1 MKTYAKTLLTGL
13 LLMLVSA
20 AALAQSSTTFGG
32 AADNVTQQFGQFANL
47 AISGMFLAGIIVG
60 GIAAFKFKAHSDA
73 PQQTK
78 ITVPIIYTVVAAFL
92 IGLPAFLMMA
102 KNSTLGQGSQ
112 AGSIN
117 GNVYNNI
124 Q

>member
-1 MKTYAKTLLTGL
+1 MKKHAKLLLTAL
-13 LLMLVSA
+13 MLMLVSA
-20 AALAQSSTTFGG
+20 ASFAQSSTFGG

-47 AISGMFLAGIIVG
+47 AISGLFLAGIVVG

-78 ITVPIIYTVVAAFL
+78 ITVPIIYTVVAALL